1 MKKILLSSVLVLSL
15 FGAGFQDAKTP
26 ANQGNYGGNYG
37 GFTGPQA
44 QGANTVAGALK
55 AWDDTMVTLKGNI
68 IRQVAHEKYEFKDST
83 GIIIVE
89 IDDDK
94 WYGLSVGPNDVVE
107 IYGEVDSEI
116 YRKNE
121 IDVKFIKKVN

>member
-1 MKKILLSSVLVLSL
+1 MKKVLLSSILVLSL
-15 FGAGFQDAKTP
+15 FGVDLQNTQTP
-26 ANQGNYGGNYG
+26 ANQDNYGD
-37 GFTGPQA
+37 FTDP

-55 AWDDTMVTLKGNI
+55 VWDDTMVTLKGNI

-83 GIIIVE
+83 GVIIVE

-121 IDVKFIKKVN
+121 IDVKFVKKVN

>member
-1 MKKILLSSVLVLSL
+1 
-15 FGAGFQDAKTP
+15 
-26 ANQGNYGGNYG
+26 
-37 GFTGPQA
+37 
-44 QGANTVAGALK
+44 
-55 AWDDTMVTLKGNI
+55 MVTLKGNI

-83 GIIIVE
+83 GVIIVE
-89 IDDDK
+89 LDDDK

>member
-1 MKKILLSSVLVLSL
+1 MKKVLLSSVLVLSL

-26 ANQGNYGGNYG
+26 ANQENYG

-83 GIIIVE
+83 GVMIVE

-94 WYGLSVGPNDVVE
+94 WNGLSVGPNDVVE

-121 IDVKFIKKVN
+121 IDVKFIKKLN

>member
-1 MKKILLSSVLVLSL
+1 MKKVLLSSVLVLSL

-26 ANQGNYGGNYG
+26 ANQENSG

-55 AWDDTMVTLKGNI
+55 ARDDTMVTLKGNI

-83 GIIIVE
+83 GVMIVE

-94 WYGLSVGPNDVVE
+94 WNGLSVGPNDVVE

-121 IDVKFIKKVN
+121 VDVKFIKKLN

>member
-1 MKKILLSSVLVLSL
+1 MKKVLLSSVLVLSL

-26 ANQGNYGGNYG
+26 ANQENYG

-55 AWDDTMVTLKGNI
+55 ASDDTMVTLKGNI

-83 GIIIVE
+83 GVIIVE

>member
-1 MKKILLSSVLVLSL
+1 MKKVLLSSVLVLSL

-26 ANQGNYGGNYG
+26 ANQENYG

-55 AWDDTMVTLKGNI
+55 ARDDTMVTLKGNI

-83 GIIIVE
+83 GVMIVE

-94 WYGLSVGPNDVVE
+94 WNGLSVGPNDVVE

-116 YRKNE
+116 YSKNE
-121 IDVKFIKKVN
+121 VDVKFIKKVN

>member
-1 MKKILLSSVLVLSL
+1 MKKVLLSSVLVLSL
-15 FGAGFQDAKTP
+15 FGAGFQDGKTP
-26 ANQGNYGGNYG
+26 ANQENYAGGYG

-55 AWDDTMVTLKGNI
+55 ARDDTMVTLKGNI

-83 GIIIVE
+83 GVMIVE

-94 WYGLSVGPNDVVE
+94 WNGLSVGPNDVVE

-121 IDVKFIKKVN
+121 VDVKFIKKVN

>member
-1 MKKILLSSVLVLSL
+1 MKKVLLSSVLVLSL

-26 ANQGNYGGNYG
+26 VNQENYGGNYG

-68 IRQVAHEKYEFKDST
+68 IHQVAHEKYEFKDNT
-83 GIIIVE
+83 GVMIVE

-94 WYGLSVGPNDVVE
+94 WNGLSVGPNDVVE

-121 IDVKFIKKVN
+121 VDVKFIKKIN

>member
-1 MKKILLSSVLVLSL
+1 MKKVLLSSVLVLSL

-37 GFTGPQA
+37 GFTGPLA
-44 QGANTVAGALK
+44 PGVNTVAGALK

-83 GIIIVE
+83 GVIIVE

-121 IDVKFIKKVN
+121 IDVKFVKKVN

>member
-1 MKKILLSSVLVLSL
+1 MKKVLLSSVLVLSL

-26 ANQGNYGGNYG
+26 ANQENYG

-83 GIIIVE
+83 GVMIVE

-94 WYGLSVGPNDVVE
+94 WNGLSVGPNDVVE

-121 IDVKFIKKVN
+121 VDVKFIKKVN

>member
-1 MKKILLSSVLVLSL
+1 MKKVLLSSVLVLSL
-15 FGAGFQDAKTP
+15 FGAGFQDAKTL

-37 GFTGPQA
+37 GFTDPQA

-55 AWDDTMVTLKGNI
+55 ARDDTIVTLKGNI

-83 GIIIVE
+83 GVMIVE

-94 WYGLSVGPNDVVE
+94 WNGLSVGPNDVVE

-121 IDVKFIKKVN
+121 VDVKFIKKVN

>member
-1 MKKILLSSVLVLSL
+1 MKKVLLSSVLVLSL

-26 ANQGNYGGNYG
+26 ANQENYG

-55 AWDDTMVTLKGNI
+55 ARDDTMVTLKGNI
-68 IRQVAHEKYEFKDST
+68 IRQVAHKKYEFKDST
-83 GIIIVE
+83 GVMIVE

-94 WYGLSVGPNDVVE
+94 WNGLSVGPNDVVE

-121 IDVKFIKKVN
+121 VDVKFIKKVN

>member
-1 MKKILLSSVLVLSL
+1 MKKVLLSSVLVLSL
-15 FGAGFQDAKTP
+15 FGAGFQDVKTP
-26 ANQGNYGGNYG
+26 ANQENYG

-55 AWDDTMVTLKGNI
+55 ARDDTMVTLKGNI

-83 GIIIVE
+83 GVMIVE

-94 WYGLSVGPNDVVE
+94 WNGLSVGPNDVVE

-121 IDVKFIKKVN
+121 VDVKFIKKVN

>member
-1 MKKILLSSVLVLSL
+1 MKKVLLSSVLVLSL

-37 GFTGPQA
+37 GFTGPQG

-55 AWDDTMVTLKGNI
+55 ARDDTMVTLKGNI

-83 GIIIVE
+83 GVIIVE

>member
-1 MKKILLSSVLVLSL
+1 MKKVLLSSVLVLSL
-15 FGAGFQDAKTP
+15 FGAGFQDAQTP
-26 ANQGNYGGNYG
+26 ANQGSYG
-37 GFTGPQA
+37 GFTGSQA

-55 AWDDTMVTLKGNI
+55 ARDDTMVTLKGNI

-83 GIIIVE
+83 GVMIVE

-94 WYGLSVGPNDVVE
+94 WNGLSVGPNDVVE

-121 IDVKFIKKVN
+121 VDVKFIKKVN

>member
-1 MKKILLSSVLVLSL
+1 MKKVLLSSVLVLSL

-26 ANQGNYGGNYG
+26 ANQENYG

-55 AWDDTMVTLKGNI
+55 ARDDTMVTLKGNI

-83 GIIIVE
+83 GVMIVE

-94 WYGLSVGPNDVVE
+94 WNGLSVGPNDVVE

-121 IDVKFIKKVN
+121 VDVKFIKKVN

>member
-1 MKKILLSSVLVLSL
+1 MKKVLLSSVLVLSL

-26 ANQGNYGGNYG
+26 ANQENYG

-83 GIIIVE
+83 GVIIVE

>member
-1 MKKILLSSVLVLSL
+1 MKKVLLSSVLVLSL
-15 FGAGFQDAKTP
+15 FGAGFQDAKAP

-44 QGANTVAGALK
+44 PGVNTVAGALK

-68 IRQVAHEKYEFKDST
+68 VRQVAHEKYEFKDST
-83 GIIIVE
+83 GVIIVE

-94 WYGLSVGPNDVVE
+94 WYGLSVAPNDVVE

>member
-1 MKKILLSSVLVLSL
+1 MKKVLLSSVLVLSL

-26 ANQGNYGGNYG
+26 ANQGNYGG
-37 GFTGPQA
+37 FTGPQA
-44 QGANTVAGALK
+44 QGANTVAAALK

-68 IRQVAHEKYEFKDST
+68 IRQIAHEKYEFKDST
-83 GIIIVE
+83 GVIIVE

>member
-1 MKKILLSSVLVLSL
+1 MKKVLLSSVLVLSL

-26 ANQGNYGGNYG
+26 ANQGSYGGGYG

-83 GIIIVE
+83 GTMIVE

>member
-1 MKKILLSSVLVLSL
+1 MKKVLLSSVLVLSL

-26 ANQGNYGGNYG
+26 ANQENYG

-55 AWDDTMVTLKGNI
+55 ARDDTMVTLKGNI

-83 GIIIVE
+83 GVIIVE

>member
-1 MKKILLSSVLVLSL
+1 MKKVLLSSVLVLSL

-26 ANQGNYGGNYG
+26 ANQENYG

-55 AWDDTMVTLKGNI
+55 ARDDTMVTLKGNI

-83 GIIIVE
+83 GVIIVE

-121 IDVKFIKKVN
+121 VDVKFIKKVN

>member
-1 MKKILLSSVLVLSL
+1 MKKVLLSSVLVLSL

-26 ANQGNYGGNYG
+26 ANQENYG

-55 AWDDTMVTLKGNI
+55 ARDDTMVTLKGNI

-83 GIIIVE
+83 GVMIVE

-94 WYGLSVGPNDVVE
+94 WNGLSVGPNDVVE
-107 IYGEVDSEI
+107 I
-116 YRKNE
+116 
-121 IDVKFIKKVN
+121 

>member
-1 MKKILLSSVLVLSL
+1 MKKVLLSSVLVLSL

-44 QGANTVAGALK
+44 PGVNTVAGALK
-55 AWDDTMVTLKGNI
+55 ARDDTMVTLKGNI

-83 GIIIVE
+83 GVIIVE

-121 IDVKFIKKVN
+121 VDVKFIKKVN

>member
-1 MKKILLSSVLVLSL
+1 MKKVLLSSVLVLSL

-26 ANQGNYGGNYG
+26 ANQENYG

-55 AWDDTMVTLKGNI
+55 ASDDTMVTLKGNI

-83 GIIIVE
+83 GVMIVE

-94 WYGLSVGPNDVVE
+94 WNGLSVGPNDVVE

-121 IDVKFIKKVN
+121 VDVKFIKKVN

>member
-1 MKKILLSSVLVLSL
+1 MKKVLLSSVLVLSL
-15 FGAGFQDAKTP
+15 FGAGFQDSKAP
-26 ANQGNYGGNYG
+26 ANQGSYG

-83 GIIIVE
+83 GVIIVE

>member
-1 MKKILLSSVLVLSL
+1 MKKVLLSSVLVLSL

-26 ANQGNYGGNYG
+26 ANQQNYG
-37 GFTGPQA
+37 GFTGPHA

-55 AWDDTMVTLKGNI
+55 ASDDTMVTLKGNI

-83 GIIIVE
+83 GVMIVE

-94 WYGLSVGPNDVVE
+94 WNGLSVGPNDVVE

-121 IDVKFIKKVN
+121 VDVKFIKKVN

>member
-1 MKKILLSSVLVLSL
+1 MKKVLLSSVLVLSL
-15 FGAGFQDAKTP
+15 FGAGFQDAKNP

-44 QGANTVAGALK
+44 QGTNTVAGVLK

-83 GIIIVE
+83 GVIIVE

-94 WYGLSVGPNDVVE
+94 WYGLSVSPNDVVE

-121 IDVKFIKKVN
+121 IDVKFVKKVN

>member
-1 MKKILLSSVLVLSL
+1 MKKVLLSSVLVLSL

-26 ANQGNYGGNYG
+26 ANQENYG

-44 QGANTVAGALK
+44 QDANTVAGALK
-55 AWDDTMVTLKGNI
+55 ARDDTMVTLKGNI

-83 GIIIVE
+83 GVIIVE

-121 IDVKFIKKVN
+121 VDVKFIKKVN

>member
-1 MKKILLSSVLVLSL
+1 MKKVFLSSVLVLSL

-26 ANQGNYGGNYG
+26 ANQENYG

-55 AWDDTMVTLKGNI
+55 ARDDTMVTLKGNI

-83 GIIIVE
+83 GVMIVE

-94 WYGLSVGPNDVVE
+94 WNGLSVGPNDVVE

-121 IDVKFIKKVN
+121 VDVKFIKKVN